1 MRSRP
6 SRPEAVALWYDSAM
20 SREAPLPR
28 FFLALIVAAAVL
40 LGLVIVPISKELF
53 LAGVFAG
60 ALWPVQQW
68 LTRRLRG
75 MRGLAAGLLTAGVV
89 VLLVGPVA
97 MMVTFVVRDGADGVR
112 FVSDAVRSE
121 EVAEL
126 VEYLPA
132 ASREFVSDAIDRM
145 PRDLDEIM
153 GHMGGHGGQAAAA
166 VGKAL
171 AATGSI
177 AFHTILMLIALFFLL
192 VRGDELVKWLDSVS
206 PLRPGQ
212 TQELFAT
219 FKRVS
224 FAVIASAGITAAAQ
238 AAAALVG
245 FLIARVPNP
254 VFFALVT
261 FFLAFIPAIG
271 AAIVSL
277 LAALLLLVTG
287 HPYMALFLALWGV
300 LVVGLVD
307 NLIKPL
313 LIRRGLEIHG
323 AIVFFALIGGIAA
336 FGAIGLLVGPLVVAL
351 FLVVV
356 RIYHRDYTPG
366 DPRVPAVPG
375 LPAARIEETGPG
387 PGAGPAT

>member
-1 MRSRP
+1 M
-6 SRPEAVALWYDSAM
+6 A
-20 SREAPLPR
+20 REQPLPR
-28 FFLALIVAAAVL
+28 FFLVLIVAATIL
-40 LGLVIVPISKELF
+40 LGLVILPVAKALL
-53 LAGVFAG
+53 LAAVFAG
-60 ALWPVQQW
+60 AMWPLQRR
-68 LTRRLRG
+68 LTRFLRG
-75 MRGLAAGLLTAGVV
+75 RRGVAAGVLTVCV
-89 VLLVGPVA
+89 LVLLVGPVA
-97 MMVTFVVRDGADGVR
+97 TMVTFVVRDGADGVR

-121 EVAEL
+121 DVSDL
-126 VEYLPA
+126 VEYLPP
-132 ASREFVSDAIDRM
+132 ASRDFVRDAIDRM
-145 PRDLDEIM
+145 PRDLGDVM
-153 GHMGGHGGQAAAA
+153 GEVGGNEEQAAAA

-192 VRGDELVKWLDSVS
+192 VRGDELVRWLDSVS

-238 AAAALVG
+238 ALAALVG
-245 FLIARVPNP
+245 FLIAQVPNP

-277 LAALLLLVTG
+277 LAAALLLVTG
-287 HPYMALFLALWGV
+287 HPYMALFLALWGL

-307 NLIKPL
+307 NLVKPL

-323 AIVFFALIGGIAA
+323 AVVFFALIGGIAA

-351 FLVVV
+351 FLVVL

-366 DPRVPAVPG
+366 DPRIPPVPG
-375 LPAARIEETGPG
+375 LPGAPAAERSVTAERS
-387 PGAGPAT
+387 A